1 MYATFMIL
9 LLTKKCE
16 KYKKYKLSSNYAS
29 HALNAQKKCP
39 KNAQK
44 ISAL

>member
-1 MYATFMIL
+1 MIL
-9 LLTKKCE
+9 LLTKKYE
-16 KYKKYKLSSNYAS
+16 KYKKYKKYKLSSNYAS